1 MSIQSKTK
9 RSKRKTR
16 LKADVVMTLFL
27 HEIVA
32 IRNLTT
38 RIQEVD
44 RQLAQEFG
52 RFNRIS
58 KSIEKENGQ
67 ILDLLLEPI
76 FRLKRLEKARSRQ
89 QHDIARSFGTE
100 EQIAGLLE
108 ARQRRRCGKC

>member
-1 MSIQSKTK
+1 MSVRSK
-9 RSKRKTR
+9 SKRKSH
-16 LKADVVMTLFL
+16 LKPDVMMTLFL

-58 KSIEKENGQ
+58 ESIEKENNQ
-67 ILDLLLEPI
+67 ILDLLL
-76 FRLKRLEKARSRQ
+76 
-89 QHDIARSFGTE
+89 
-100 EQIAGLLE
+100 
-108 ARQRRRCGKC
+108 